1 MIISLV
7 VLDIATLLF
16 LMSCASRLSGPAY
29 KGALRA
35 LLLFSLIILLNLLGW
50 VAQ

>member
-16 LMSCASRLSGPAY
+16 LMSCAPRISRNRNG
-29 KGALRA
+29 LRVM
-35 LLLFSLIILLNLLGW
+35 LVFSAIILLNLLGW
-50 VAQ
+50 IAQ